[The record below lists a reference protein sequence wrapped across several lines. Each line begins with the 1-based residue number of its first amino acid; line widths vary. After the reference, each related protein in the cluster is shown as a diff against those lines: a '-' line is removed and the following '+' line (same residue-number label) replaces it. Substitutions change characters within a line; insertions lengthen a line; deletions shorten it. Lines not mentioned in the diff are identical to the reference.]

1 MIIMCEVISIAN
13 QKGGVGKT
21 MTAVSMSACLALYGK
36 KVLLVDFDH
45 QGHATKG
52 YGYLDRSKYPLSM
65 TDAIQAVINGN
76 GINFEKLILH
86 TAENVDLIPANITLA
101 GIAPVLQ
108 NVMCRE
114 TVLKRLI
121 DEVKTEYDYVL
132 IDTNPTLGD
141 LQINA
146 LAASDS
152 VIIPVQSEPYGVEGM
167 SDLLRSI
174 NETKRNLNPDLKV
187 KGILITMTDYRTNL
201 SRKIASDVRSCFG
214 THINVFKQ
222 TIPRCV
228 AAAESTGVGQSIFV
242 YDPKGAATKA
252 YDSLAKEVFLDVNK
266 EKERSRHKDTN
277 VR

>member
-1 MIIMCEVISIAN
+1 MSEVITIAN

-21 MTAVSMSACLALYGK
+21 MTAVSMSSCLALHGK

-52 YGYLDRSKYPLSM
+52 YGYLDRNKYPLSM
-65 TDAIQAVINGN
+65 TEAVQAVINGED
-76 GINFEKLILH
+76 IDFEKLILH
-86 TAENVDLIPANITLA
+86 TAESVDLIPANITLA

-121 DEVKTEYDYVL
+121 DGIKEEYDYVL

-152 VIIPVQSEPYGVEGM
+152 IIIPVQSEPYAVDGM

-174 NETKRNLNPDLKV
+174 SQTKRNLNPALCI

-201 SRKIASDVRSCFG
+201 SKKIAKDVRYSFG
-214 THINVFKQ
+214 SHIKVFDQ
-222 TIPRCV
+222 TIPRCI

-242 YDPKGAATKA
+242 YDPKGAATTA
-252 YDSLAKEVFLDVNK
+252 YDSLTKEVFIDADK
-266 EKERSRHKDTN
+266 EKERPRHKDTN

>member
-1 MIIMCEVISIAN
+1 MSEVIAIAN

-21 MTAVSMSACLALYGK
+21 MTAVSMSSCLALHGK

-52 YGYLDRSKYPLSM
+52 YGYLDASKYPLSM
-65 TDAIQAVINGN
+65 TDAVKAIINGN
-76 GINFEKLILH
+76 AINFEKLILH
-86 TAENVDLIPANITLA
+86 TAENVDLIPANISLA

-121 DEVKTEYDYVL
+121 DSIKEEYDCVL

-167 SDLLRSI
+167 SDLLKSI
-174 NETKRNLNPDLKV
+174 NETKRNLNPNLKV

-201 SRKIASDVRSCFG
+201 SRKISSDIRTCFG
-214 THINVFKQ
+214 SHINVFKQ

-242 YDPKGAATKA
+242 YDPRGAATKA
-252 YDSLAKEVFLDVNK
+252 YDSLAREVFLDVNK
-266 EKERSRHKDTN
+266 EKERSRHKDSN

>member
-1 MIIMCEVISIAN
+1 MSEVIAIAN

-21 MTAVSMSACLALYGK
+21 MTAVSMSSCLALHGK

-52 YGYLDRSKYPLSM
+52 YGYLDASKYPLSM
-65 TDAIQAVINGN
+65 TDAVKAVINGN
-76 GINFEKLILH
+76 AINFEKLILH
-86 TAENVDLIPANITLA
+86 TAENVDLIPANISLA
-101 GIAPVLQ
+101 GIAPILQ

-114 TVLKRLI
+114 TVLKRMI
-121 DEVKTEYDYVL
+121 DEIKTKYDYVL

-174 NETKRNLNPDLKV
+174 NETKRNLNPHLKV

-201 SRKIASDVRSCFG
+201 SRKISSDIRSCFG
-214 THINVFKQ
+214 SHINVFNQ

-242 YDPKGAATKA
+242 YDSRGAATKA

-266 EKERSRHKDTN
+266 EKERPRHKDTN

>member
-1 MIIMCEVISIAN
+1 MSEVIAIAN

-21 MTAVSMSACLALYGK
+21 MTAVSMSACLALHGK

-65 TDAIQAVINGN
+65 TDAIQAVINGAD
-76 GINFEKLILH
+76 INFEKLILH
-86 TAENVDLIPANITLA
+86 TSENVDLIPANITLA

-114 TVLKRLI
+114 TVLKRMI
-121 DEVKTEYDYVL
+121 DGIKEEYDYVL

-152 VIIPVQSEPYGVEGM
+152 VVIPVQSEPYGVEGM

-174 NETKRNLNPDLKV
+174 NETKRNLNPNLKV

-214 THINVFKQ
+214 AYINVFKQ

-252 YDSLAKEVFLDVNK
+252 YDTLAKEVFLDVNK
-266 EKERSRHKDTN
+266 EKERSRHKDTH